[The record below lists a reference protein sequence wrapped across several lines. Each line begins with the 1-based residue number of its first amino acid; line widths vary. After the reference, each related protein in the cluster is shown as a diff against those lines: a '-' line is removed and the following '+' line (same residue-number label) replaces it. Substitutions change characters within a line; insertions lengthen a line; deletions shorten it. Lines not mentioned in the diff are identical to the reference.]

1 MKVKKGIFV
10 TFEGCEGV
18 GKTTQVR
25 MLKEYLEQTNQES
38 LFLREP
44 GGTSISEKIREIIL
58 DKNNDKMSNECETF
72 LYCSARSQLVAEV
85 IKPALEEGK
94 LVICDRFIDSTFAYQ
109 GVARGL
115 GAEYVDTLN
124 KLACNGVMPD
134 LTIFLNLHPTEAFL
148 RKGGA
153 DAEDRLEMAGMA
165 FHEKVYEG
173 YKLAE
178 KMYKDRFVSIDVSGT
193 KQQTQEKIRNCLK
206 ERGIIK

>member
-1 MKVKKGIFV
+1 MKKGFFI

-18 GKTTQVR
+18 GKTTQVK
-25 MLKEYLEQTNQES
+25 MLKEYLEETNQDC

-44 GGTSISEKIREIIL
+44 GGTEISEKIRAIIL
-58 DKNNDKMSNECETF
+58 DPNNTQMTNECETF
-72 LYCSARSQLVAEV
+72 LYCSARSQLVAQV
-85 IKPALEEGK
+85 IRPALNEGK

-124 KLACNGVMPD
+124 QLACNGIMPD
-134 LTIFLNLHPTEAFL
+134 LTIFLDLPPKQAFD

-153 DAEDRLEMAGMA
+153 DLEDRLEKAGMT

-173 YKLAE
+173 YKLAQE
-178 KMYKDRFVSIDVSGT
+178 RYKDRFISIDVSGT
-193 KQQTQEKIRNCLK
+193 KYETQEKIRNCLK
-206 ERGIIK
+206 EHGYIK